1 MLWSLCPG
9 ILEYE
14 GKQIAKMADNIFALY
29 EAIDHW
35 MYIETTVGVV
45 MNPKTTTLLT
55 GFSNR
60 VTLKK
65 HNDT

>member
-1 MLWSLCPG
+1 M
-9 ILEYE
+9 
-14 GKQIAKMADNIFALY
+14 
-29 EAIDHW
+29 H
-35 MYIETTVGVV
+35 IETACGVV
-45 MNPKTTTLLT
+45 MKPKKATLLT